1 MARNLVLCLD
11 GTSNR
16 YKRDNTNVL
25 KLFAMLDRS
34 RTDQVVYY
42 QPGIGTITPIGET
55 SRLRRWFLRV
65 IDLAFGI
72 LLKQHCLGA
81 YRFLMQTYQ
90 PGDRI
95 YIFGFSRGAYTARV
109 LAGMVQ
115 AVGLLPPNNDEMVDF
130 AWKLYKKAPQDP
142 AQWKLI
148 NGFRKIFSVGPRRP
162 TIELL
167 GLWDTVSSV
176 RYLWRNL
183 AFQHTRDNPSVAH
196 VRHAVAL
203 DERRAYFRQNLWSP
217 TARGQDL
224 VEVWF
229 PGVHCD
235 VGGGYLTR
243 ECGLSNLAL
252 RWMLDEAMS
261 LANPVHFDEQAVKR
275 YLPAQAGGVEESGG
289 DGESG
294 GHEPGGGEPGGGE
307 DDSDRIV
314 CADPYARAH
323 ESLKWYWWP
332 VELIPKSYKHE
343 AADGTYHTRWMI
355 PLGRR
360 RFLLSGMKAH
370 RSVKERIDRGMFDRK
385 LLPEKVEFV

>member
-1 MARNLVLCLD
+1 MLTGPKSAGAGGDNMGRNLVLCLD

-34 RTDQVVYY
+34 RPDQIVYY

-55 SRLRRWFLRV
+55 SRLRRWFLRF
-65 IDLAFGI
+65 IDLAFGV
-72 LLKQHCLGA
+72 LLKQHCLGG

-109 LAGMVQ
+109 LAGMVHM
-115 AVGLLPPNNDEMVDF
+115 VGLLPPNNEEMVEF
-130 AWKLYKKAPQDP
+130 AWKLYKRAPRG
-142 AQWKLI
+142 AVEWRLV

-162 TIELL
+162 GIELL

-176 RYLWRNL
+176 RYMWRNRI
-183 AFQHTRDNPSVAH
+183 FPFTHDNPSVAH

-217 TARGQDL
+217 AAQKQDL
-224 VEVWF
+224 LEVWF

-235 VGGGYLTR
+235 VGGGYLR
-243 ECGLSNLAL
+243 GECGLSNLAL
-252 RWMLDEAMS
+252 RWMLEQALG
-261 LANPVHFDEQAVKR
+261 LADPVHFDEAAVKR
-275 YLPAQAGGVEESGG
+275 YLPAQAGVEQGSGA
-289 DGESG
+289 
-294 GHEPGGGEPGGGE
+294 
-307 DDSDRIV
+307 DDDSESDRIV
-314 CADPYARAH
+314 CADPCAKAH

-332 VELIPKSYKHE
+332 VELIPKSYKHQ

-355 PLGRR
+355 PFGRR
-360 RFLLSGMKAH
+360 RFLLNGMKVH
-370 RSVKERIDRGMFDRK
+370 RSVKERIDKGMFDRK
-385 LLPEKVEFV
+385 LLPEDVEFV

>member
-34 RTDQVVYY
+34 RADQIVYY

-55 SRLRRWFLRV
+55 SRVRRLFLRW

-115 AVGLLPPNNDEMVDF
+115 MVGLLPPNNDEMVDF
-130 AWKLYKKAPQDP
+130 AWKLYNRAPHNA
-142 AQWKLI
+142 AQWELVG
-148 NGFRKIFSVGPRRP
+148 NFREIFSVGPRRP

-176 RYLWRNL
+176 RYLLRNKT
-183 AFQHTRDNPSVAH
+183 FPYTHDNPSVAH

-217 TARGQDL
+217 TARNQDL

-235 VGGGYLTR
+235 VGGGYLAAQ
-243 ECGLSNLAL
+243 CGLSNIAL
-252 RWMLDEAMS
+252 HWMLEEARG
-261 LANPVHFDEQAVKR
+261 LANPVYFNDTAVKH
-275 YLPAQAGGVEESGG
+275 YLPQADSGA
-289 DGESG
+289 
-294 GHEPGGGEPGGGE
+294 
-307 DDSDRIV
+307 IV
-314 CADPYARAH
+314 CPNALADPH

-332 VELIPKSYKHE
+332 FELIPKSYRLR
-343 AADGTYHTRWMI
+343 AADGSYHTRWMI
-355 PLGRR
+355 PFGRR
-360 RFLLSGMKAH
+360 RFLLDGMKVH
-370 RSVKERIDRGMFDRK
+370 RCVQARIDKGLFDRK
-385 LLPEKVEFV
+385 RLPAEVEFV

>member
-1 MARNLVLCLD
+1 MGDEMARNLVLCLD

-55 SRLRRWFLRV
+55 SRIRRWFLRL

-130 AWKLYKKAPQDP
+130 AWKLYKKAPRDP
-142 AQWKLI
+142 AQWKLL
-148 NGFRKIFSVGPRRP
+148 NRFRRIFGVGPRRP

-183 AFQHTRDNPSVAH
+183 TFQHTRDNPSVSH

-217 TARGQDL
+217 KAQKQDL
-224 VEVWF
+224 LEVWF

-235 VGGGYLTR
+235 VGGGYLSE

-261 LANPVHFDEQAVKR
+261 LANPVHFDDQAIKR
-275 YLPAQAGGVEESGG
+275 YLPEKAGIEEGG
-289 DGESG
+289 SDA
-294 GHEPGGGEPGGGE
+294 
-307 DDSDRIV
+307 DDTDRDRIV
-314 CADPYARAH
+314 CPDPYAKAH

-343 AADGTYHTRWMI
+343 ASDGTYHTRWMI
-355 PLGRR
+355 PFGRR
-360 RFLLSGMKAH
+360 RFLLKGMKVH
-370 RSVKERIDRGMFDRK
+370 RSVKQRIDKGMFDGK
-385 LLPEKVEFV
+385 LLPEDVEFV

>member
-1 MARNLVLCLD
+1 MTRNLVLCLD

-42 QPGIGTITPIGET
+42 QPGIGTITPLGET
-55 SRLRRWFLRV
+55 SRIRRWFLRL

-72 LLKQHCLGA
+72 LLKQHCLGG

-130 AWKLYKKAPQDP
+130 AWKLYRKAPQDP
-142 AQWKLI
+142 AQWKLV
-148 NGFRKIFSVGPRRP
+148 NGFRRIFSVGPRRP

-176 RYLWRNL
+176 RYLWRNQT
-183 AFQHTRDNPSVAH
+183 FPYTHDNPSVAH

-217 TARGQDL
+217 TAQKQDL

-235 VGGGYLTR
+235 VGGGYLAG

-252 RWMLDEAMS
+252 RWMLDEAMG
-261 LANPVHFDEQAVKR
+261 LDNPVHFDAQAVQR
-275 YLPAQAGGVEESGG
+275 YLPAGEGGSDADDGAG
-289 DGESG
+289 
-294 GHEPGGGEPGGGE
+294 
-307 DDSDRIV
+307 DRVV
-314 CADPYARAH
+314 CPDPCAKAH

-332 VELIPKSYKHE
+332 IELIPKSYKRQ
-343 AADGTYHTRWMI
+343 ADDGTYHTRWMI
-355 PLGRR
+355 PFGRR
-360 RFLLSGMKAH
+360 RFLLDGMKVH
-370 RSVKERIDRGMFDRK
+370 RSVQARIDKGIFDRK
-385 LLPEKVEFV
+385 LLPENVEFVPPGTGD

>member
-34 RTDQVVYY
+34 RVDQIVYY

-55 SRLRRWFLRV
+55 SRVRRWFLRL
-65 IDLAFGI
+65 IDLAFGV

-115 AVGLLPPNNDEMVDF
+115 AVGLLPPNNDEMLDF
-130 AWKLYKKAPQDP
+130 AWKLYKKAPRDP

-183 AFQHTRDNPSVAH
+183 TFQYTRDNPSVAH

-217 TARGQDL
+217 RAQKQDV

-229 PGVHCD
+229 PGAHCD
-235 VGGGYLTR
+235 VGGGYLAG

-261 LANPVHFDEQAVKR
+261 LANPVHFDDQAIKR
-275 YLPAQAGGVEESGG
+275 YLPAQAGVGESGG
-289 DGESG
+289 DD
-294 GHEPGGGEPGGGE
+294 EPDG
-307 DDSDRIV
+307 IV
-314 CADPYARAH
+314 CADSCAKAH

-332 VELIPKSYKHE
+332 IELIPKSYQHE
-343 AADGTYHTRWMI
+343 SADGTYHTRWMI
-355 PLGRR
+355 PFGRR
-360 RFLLSGMKAH
+360 RFLLNGVKVH
-370 RSVKERIDRGMFDRK
+370 RSVKERIDKGMFDRR
-385 LLPEKVEFV
+385 LLPETVDFV

>member
-1 MARNLVLCLD
+1 MGRNLVLCLD

-34 RTDQVVYY
+34 RADQIVYY
-42 QPGIGTITPIGET
+42 QPGIGTLTPLGET
-55 SRLRRWFLRV
+55 RRLRRFLLRV
-65 IDLAFGI
+65 VDLAFGI

-95 YIFGFSRGAYTARV
+95 YIFGFSRGAYTART

-115 AVGLLPPNNDEMVDF
+115 MVGLLPPNNDEMVDF
-130 AWKLYKKAPQDP
+130 AWKLYKQAPQDP
-142 AQWKLI
+142 SQWELV

-176 RYLWRNL
+176 RYLWRNQS
-183 AFQHTRDNPSVAH
+183 FPYTHDNPSVAH

-217 TARGQDL
+217 TARNQDV

-229 PGVHCD
+229 AGVHCD
-235 VGGGYLTR
+235 VGGGYLASQ
-243 ECGLSNLAL
+243 CGLSNITL
-252 RWMLDEAMS
+252 RWMLEQARG
-261 LANPVHFDEQAVKR
+261 LANPVHFNDQAVEH
-275 YLPAQAGGVEESGG
+275 YLPEKDTDAV
-289 DGESG
+289 
-294 GHEPGGGEPGGGE
+294 
-307 DDSDRIV
+307 V
-314 CADPYARAH
+314 CANPYADLH
-323 ESLKWYWWP
+323 QSLKWYWWP
-332 VELIPKSYKHE
+332 LELIPKSYRHP
-343 AADGTYHTRWMI
+343 AQDGTYHTAWMI

-360 RFLLSGMKAH
+360 RFLLDGMKVH
-370 RSVKERIDRGMFDRK
+370 GSVQARIDKGLFERK
-385 LLPEKVEFV
+385 LLPENVEFV